1 VRLRFGLTRG
11 RLDVAELAGKGLGG
25 SLLARGIVQALDDPA
40 KGASLDV
47 HAEGRDLALAP
58 LLALAGAP
66 RDVTGGTTRFTFD
79 GKASGASLHDWASSL
94 DGTVVLLNRGDGTIA
109 WKCLLDKKG
118 EINRFHGETENG
130 FLISSGD
137 ERFWLVGHDGSVL
150 MRCVDQCLMQ

>member
-1 VRLRFGLTRG
+1 MRRRLFLIAALVTISFPLAVSAEVRFVKWDKPHGGKRSLV
-11 RLDVAELAGKGLGG
+11 VAF
-25 SLLARGIVQALDDPA
+25 
-40 KGASLDV
+40 
-47 HAEGRDLALAP
+47 DLAARKVLWEAHP
-58 LLALAGAP
+58 GKS
-66 RDVTGGTTRFTFD
+66 VNFVEETKTGVLVGTD
-79 GKASGASLHDWASSL
+79 